1 MNNEY
6 KYILVSLIFLTL
18 LMSLASV
25 SAEDLSTVQQGEVTG
40 GVDVVSSNPG
50 DGNGELTYEIPDDVE
65 NLQYASLFIDTYTAG
80 SSNLVYGSET
90 NVTLISNGESEQI
103 ANEQLVASVGSADGE
118 VYYIND
124 HTTKC
129 FADYY
134 MTYNLTEKL
143 RDVSG
148 KITINVTS
156 APIEGY
162 TYYNKIK
169 LIGLV
174 FAYDGGNGDKVS
186 YWVDSGSAWSKTDE
200 GTTNK
205 ASYNLGTINGEVLN
219 ATIDNFALSS
229 VDGIY
234 TLNGEELDES
244 MVVEEG
250 IYYSIYHKFNIID
263 KFKNGTN
270 TLVYTPGEGSY
281 SFRNVLSVLKIN
293 NAVNRSV
300 EANLSTEYS
309 NSAFAGTNNVLRI
322 SLTNNGE
329 VRTNYI
335 IDLYADGLLV
345 NSSNAKV
352 NVGES
357 EMVILA
363 DNTIRPVTANTVIGA
378 DNEKINYTVKIS
390 DYSTGELLDE
400 LSINPALL
408 YNGNLGKDLAYPA
421 ESIALYKESSVNGG
435 IIIDTLD
442 DSTYL
447 GSKDTNRTDVWTINL
462 DDDATIVNGFVYVA
476 YNWDKSNA
484 AMPVWTTTFNG
495 KSISPVA
502 SYRDQSNLGTYGKY
516 GYGLLVYD
524 VSDLAKAGQNTFVLN
539 KEANLTAVY
548 PSTFV
553 ALYNQSES
561 KTITTIYMFNGADLL
576 SNANN
581 FLGRVAASNNLLTVD
596 LVDGISDAKL
606 HVFAASGQSG
616 EGNLIVN
623 NKTFSDVWN
632 GTSNSVDEYIVDLS
646 SSIKQS
652 NNVSFV
658 ATGSTILALEQFIVT
673 EKYVPSA
680 KANLTS
686 EYSGTVFAG
695 TNNVLKLNLTNEGK
709 DKNTF
714 VVEFFVDGSK
724 VNSSEIEINSGA
736 DEILYLTD
744 DKIRPVTKD
753 TVNGVAT
760 TKVNYTVKVKDKTTG
775 DLLDELSIAPTLL
788 YNGNLGKDLAY
799 PAENISLFNSISVN
813 GDLIIGT
820 MNDSTY
826 LSSGATNRTD
836 VWNIGLPNGAKLT
849 NAFVYVAYNWD
860 KSNATIPVWTSSF
873 NGKSISP
880 VASYRDQSNLGTYGK
895 YGYGLLVY
903 DVSDLAKA
911 GQNTFVLNKEANLTA
926 VYPSTFVALY
936 NQSESKTITTIYMFN
951 GADLLSNANN
961 FLGRVAASNNLLTV
975 DLVDGISDAKLHV
988 FAASGQSGEGNL
1000 IVNNKTFSDV
1010 WNGTSNSVDEYIVD
1024 LGSSIK
1030 QSNDVSFVAT
1040 GSTILA
1046 LEQFIVFKS
1055 PAAKNSADLQKLIDT
1070 ARAGSTLNLGNT
1082 SFADIANVNITK
1094 NLTITGGIISGKDG
1108 EAIFVVPAKSAGGPN
1123 KVNITGVNFKLNN
1136 GSTVVKATADNDTN
1150 PNSIDAP
1157 AISINKNIFDL
1168 ANDDVVPE
1176 SVTVLELD
1184 SERGILAP
1192 TNEIAVQGNTLAS
1205 GIKPFEFEVTGVKK
1219 NNDVNIVPGG
1229 NIPAKQASQIQYSD
1243 MNTIAIN
1250 QKIEGRAGEYFY
1262 VNLTDSNGKAL
1273 VNKTVQIGF
1282 NGAIYNRT
1290 TNDTGGV
1297 RLQIN
1302 LGYKGTYTFAVSFLG
1317 DDYYNG
1323 SFVVAKIVVETQKT
1337 KLATSNKS
1345 YKASA
1350 KTKTLTATLKDSKGN
1365 LISGKKV
1372 SFTVNGKSYTAT
1384 TNAQG
1389 VATVK
1394 VSLSTKKTYSFT
1406 VKYAGDDMY
1415 TTSSASGKVVII

>member
-524 VSDLAKAGQNTFVLN
+524 VSKYAKAGENTFVLN

-553 ALYNQSES
+553 ALYNLTSS
-561 KTITTIYMFNGADLL
+561 DKVTTVYMYNGADLL

-581 FLGRVAASNNLLTVD
+581 FLGRIAASNNVLSAGFVD
-596 LVDGISDAKL
+596 DISDAKL
-606 HVFAASGQSG
+606 HVFAASAQAG

-623 NKTFSDVWN
+623 
-632 GTSNSVDEYIVDLS
+632 
-646 SSIKQS
+646 
-652 NNVSFV
+652 
-658 ATGSTILALEQFIVT
+658 
-673 EKYVPSA
+673 
-680 KANLTS
+680 
-686 EYSGTVFAG
+686 
-695 TNNVLKLNLTNEGK
+695 
-709 DKNTF
+709 
-714 VVEFFVDGSK
+714 
-724 VNSSEIEINSGA
+724 
-736 DEILYLTD
+736 
-744 DKIRPVTKD
+744 
-753 TVNGVAT
+753 
-760 TKVNYTVKVKDKTTG
+760 
-775 DLLDELSIAPTLL
+775 
-788 YNGNLGKDLAY
+788 
-799 PAENISLFNSISVN
+799 
-813 GDLIIGT
+813 
-820 MNDSTY
+820 
-826 LSSGATNRTD
+826 
-836 VWNIGLPNGAKLT
+836 
-849 NAFVYVAYNWD
+849 
-860 KSNATIPVWTSSF
+860 
-873 NGKSISP
+873 
-880 VASYRDQSNLGTYGK
+880 
-895 YGYGLLVY
+895 
-903 DVSDLAKA
+903 
-911 GQNTFVLNKEANLTA
+911 
-926 VYPSTFVALY
+926 
-936 NQSESKTITTIYMFN
+936 
-951 GADLLSNANN
+951 
-961 FLGRVAASNNLLTV
+961 
-975 DLVDGISDAKLHV
+975 
-988 FAASGQSGEGNL
+988 GE
-1000 IVNNKTFSDV
+1000 TFSDV